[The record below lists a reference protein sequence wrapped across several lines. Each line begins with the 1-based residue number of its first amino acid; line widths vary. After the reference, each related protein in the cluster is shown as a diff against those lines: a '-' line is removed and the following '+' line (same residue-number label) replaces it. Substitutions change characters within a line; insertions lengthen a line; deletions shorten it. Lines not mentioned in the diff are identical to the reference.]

1 MVCSMTG
8 FGKASALLDADEVTV
23 EVSTVNHRFLDCTL
37 RLPGPWNAL
46 EQPLKAVVKKRLAR
60 GKVYAFV
67 SRKRG
72 MGGAHQGVQFD
83 EQVARSYIDASKD
96 LVRMLG
102 SMETLSID
110 TLMRLDG
117 VVSLA
122 EPEEDLDKAVAFLTG
137 LLNEAIEQAESMR
150 RTEGAQLAEDI
161 RGRVTDLRAVLARVE
176 ERLPE
181 VRAHYEERL
190 RQRIT
195 ELVSDP
201 AVTED
206 RVMLEVAVMAE
217 KVDVTEEVVRLKGHY
232 DHIEELLASSEPI
245 GRRLDFLAQE
255 IQREM
260 NTLGVKSR
268 DSAVAR
274 EVLEMKAEL
283 EKIREQLQ
291 NIE

>member
-1 MVCSMTG
+1 MVFSMTG
-8 FGKASALLDADEVTV
+8 FGKASGLLEGDEITV

-37 RLPGPWNAL
+37 RLPNSWNAL
-46 EQPLKAVVKKRLAR
+46 EQPLKALVKKKLSR

-72 MGGAHQGVQFD
+72 AEGGGQSIQVD
-83 EQVARSYIDASKD
+83 EEIAKSYIETSKI
-96 LVRMLG
+96 LVRLMG
-102 SMETLSID
+102 TMETMSID

-117 VVSLA
+117 VVTLSD
-122 EPEEDLDKAVAFLTG
+122 PDED
-137 LLNEAIEQAESMR
+137 IEQAHECLAKLLDEALEQAEAMR
-150 RTEGAQLAEDI
+150 RTEGAQLADDI
-161 RGRVTDLRAVLARVE
+161 RGRVTELRTVLARIE

-181 VRAHYEERL
+181 VRQQYEERL
-190 RQRIT
+190 RQRIG
-195 ELVSDP
+195 ELTDDP
-201 AVTED
+201 AVTEE

-217 KVDVTEEVVRLKGHY
+217 KSDVTEEIVRLKGHY
-232 DHIEELLASSEPI
+232 GHIEELLESEEPI

-260 NTLGVKSR
+260 NTLGVKCR

-274 EVLEMKAEL
+274 EVLDMKAEL
-283 EKIREQLQ
+283 EKVREQLQ